1 MTQSWSRSGEYT
13 TAVEVRSAVLQ
24 LPDSMETKIPLNLD
38 HSQMAKFDYKTD
50 EGYQRALYYL
60 TEFEK
65 SASEAVS
72 TRFCE

>member
-1 MTQSWSRSGEYT
+1 
-13 TAVEVRSAVLQ
+13 
-24 LPDSMETKIPLNLD
+24 METKIPLNLD